1 MAPMLL
7 SVTGESEFPERNK
20 SMADRNENSV
30 LTSLGALREIED
42 DRLKK
47 EEDALRQR
55 ADAQRRAREDA
66 ERMAREA
73 EQEALQLAQEAERA
87 SEVAARLEA
96 REAQLRLAQ
105 AEQSAR
111 IDAEAK
117 LEAERMRLEV
127 ETRAGA
133 QQRARWVVPSFVGLA
148 VILAA
153 GLGYVFG
160 VHLPER
166 QRQQEEAS
174 KRRIRQMQ
182 AQAAADRKA
191 LLQRLDKQ
199 ATKLQTAIASSKDQV
214 EVKRLKDQ
222 LKRLEEEKSQ
232 AHKPDRK
239 ASKRPRYVR
248 RTRTRVRKGPQG
260 KPPKKP
266 DPSLRNNPLRD
277 LFP

>member
-1 MAPMLL
+1 
-7 SVTGESEFPERNK
+7 
-20 SMADRNENSV
+20 MADRNENSV

-42 DRLKK
+42 DRLKT

-55 ADAQRRAREDA
+55 AEAEVRAREDA
-66 ERMAREA
+66 ERLAREA
-73 EQEALQLAQEAERA
+73 EQEKLRLAEEADRA
-87 SEVAARLEA
+87 SEEAVRREA
-96 REAQLRLAQ
+96 REAQLRLAE

-127 ETRAGA
+127 ETQAGSER
-133 QQRARWVVPSFVGLA
+133 RARWVVPSFVGLA
-148 VILAA
+148 VLLAA

-174 KRRIRQMQ
+174 QRRIRQMQ
-182 AQAAADRKA
+182 ARAAADRKA
-191 LLQRLDKQ
+191 LVARLDNQ
-199 ATKLQTAIASSKDQV
+199 ATRLQAAIASSKDQA
-214 EVKRLKDQ
+214 EMKRLQDQ
-222 LKRLEEEKSQ
+222 LKRLQQEQKQARKSG
-232 AHKPDRK
+232 RK
-239 ASKRPRYVR
+239 ASMRPRYVR
-248 RTRTRVRKGPQG
+248 RKRTGTRTRTRTGTGTKG

-277 LFP
+277 LFQ

>member
-1 MAPMLL
+1 MALMLL
-7 SVTGESEFPERNK
+7 YSLWRIEVPERNNA
-20 SMADRNENSV
+20 MADRNENSV
-30 LTSLGALREIED
+30 LMSLGALREIEE
-42 DRLKK
+42 DRLKG
-47 EEDALRQR
+47 EEEAIRQR
-55 ADAQRRAREDA
+55 AEAARRAQDEA

-73 EQEALQLAQEAERA
+73 EQEALRLAEEAERA
-87 SEVAARLEA
+87 SEEAIRREA
-96 REAQLRLAQ
+96 REAQLRLAE

-127 ETRAGA
+127 ESMATTQR
-133 QQRARWVVPSFVGLA
+133 RARWVVPSFVGLA
-148 VILAA
+148 VVLAA

-174 KRRIRQMQ
+174 KQRIQQMQ

-199 ATKLQTAIASSKDQV
+199 ATKLQAAIASSKDQV
-214 EVKRLKDQ
+214 EVKRLQEQ
-222 LKRLEEEKSQ
+222 LKRLQAERQQ
-232 AHKPDRK
+232 AHKPARK
-239 ASKRPRYVR
+239 VSKRPRYVR
-248 RTRTRVRKGPQG
+248 RTQKRSRKGVKS

-277 LFP
+277 LFQ